1 MDSSYPVTFEEFE
14 KKFLPPM
21 EDLDMLPSPYRENDH
36 FRKCYSKML
45 TLVRK
50 GYKPKNIFVH
60 FYNLHLWPLGLI
72 LMYPGPNDR
81 IEENMMKKNLKRKH
95 GSSTSG
101 TDSTTAS
108 DSEA

>member
-1 MDSSYPVTFEEFE
+1 MLFEDEGIDSKGLQAQERLCALLQPTFVAFGI
-14 KKFLPPM
+14 
-21 EDLDMLPSPYRENDH
+21 DL
-36 FRKCYSKML
+36 
-45 TLVRK
+45 
-50 GYKPKNIFVH
+50 
-60 FYNLHLWPLGLI
+60 
-72 LMYPGPNDR
+72 DR

>member
-1 MDSSYPVTFEEFE
+1 MFSWIVGVQG
-14 KKFLPPM
+14 
-21 EDLDMLPSPYRENDH
+21 
-36 FRKCYSKML
+36 FRKCYSKMKVL
-45 TLVRK
+45 IRK
-50 GYKPKNIFVH
+50 GYKPKNVFVH

-72 LMYPGPNDR
+72 LMYPGSNAIPSDR